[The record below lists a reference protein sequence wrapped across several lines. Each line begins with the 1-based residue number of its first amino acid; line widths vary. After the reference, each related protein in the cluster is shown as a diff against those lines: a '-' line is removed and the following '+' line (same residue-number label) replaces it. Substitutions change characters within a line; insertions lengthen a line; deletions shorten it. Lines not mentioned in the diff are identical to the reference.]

1 MANARKSISAKEVS
15 ADIKSGMTDEQL
27 MKKYGLSQKGV
38 EALFQKLL
46 NAGVIS
52 QAQIAEREV
61 SQQRMQAPDALQN
74 PVSETAKIANVSEST
89 AERSNP
95 VDMEAFPVQ
104 AVMGAK
110 GQWSLQLDADALR
123 IDSTDGT
130 GQIVVPRSERHEKV
144 EVRSSRFMPSL
155 IVIHEPKKKGFKLDG
170 TQLEAVT
177 RWLGPAT
184 KENLRVVLRRR
195 FKFCL
200 AIGVI
205 LIALSVPLPGDPA
218 TGLKAVPFDIF
229 GAVLGLALV
238 ALAFVSRYWISR
250 NIFLLD
256 GLWFMLVA
264 GNVAYGVYKGDS
276 PWWLIGSA
284 FLIYFAVDGFKEY
297 TRFKD
302 VRDR

>member
-1 MANARKSISAKEVS
+1 MSKERKSISAKEVS
-15 ADIKSGMTDEQL
+15 ADIKAGITDEQL
-27 MKKYGLSQKGV
+27 MKKYGLSPKGV
-38 EALFQKLL
+38 EALFRKLL
-46 NAGVIS
+46 NAGIIS

-61 SQQRMQAPDALQN
+61 SQQRMQAPEASLRS
-74 PVSETAKIANVSEST
+74 VSETAKIAAVSEST
-89 AERSNP
+89 AHRSNF

-110 GQWSLQLDADALR
+110 GEWSLKLDADVLR
-123 IDSTDGT
+123 IDSADGT
-130 GQIVVPRSERHEKV
+130 DHIVVPRSERHEKV
-144 EVRSSRFMPSL
+144 EVRSSHFMPQL
-155 IVIHEPKKKGFKLDG
+155 IIIHEPKKKGFKLDG

-205 LIALSVPLPGDPA
+205 LLVLSVPLPGDPA
-218 TGLKAVPFDIF
+218 TGLEAVPFDIF

-256 GLWFMLVA
+256 GFWFVLAA
-264 GNVAYGVYKGDS
+264 GNVVYGVYNGNS
-276 PWWLIGSA
+276 RWWLIGSA
-284 FLIYFAVDGFKEY
+284 FLIYFAVEGFKEY

-302 VRDR
+302 VRDH